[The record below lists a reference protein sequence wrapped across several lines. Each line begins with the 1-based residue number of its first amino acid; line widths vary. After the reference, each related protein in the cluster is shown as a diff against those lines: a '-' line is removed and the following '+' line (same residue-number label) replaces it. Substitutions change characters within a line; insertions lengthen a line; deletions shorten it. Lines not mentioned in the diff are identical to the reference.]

1 MCVDTAPSSPDT
13 VGVTWTARVHR
24 GRVEVHVGKNEAMS
38 SDPYALGALAVGGA
52 VCDTRRYYA
61 IAGLTLQVES
71 DRPFTAKTFSAKFA
85 HFAVDGPGDDTLVIR
100 HHFGLP
106 PIDTA
111 ALGPRVRGGPPWA
124 IYHAPWG
131 WAYVGI
137 APGADERIDRL
148 TVFDEGH
155 TLARI
160 YNGVDQQAMFER
172 GGLASLTLMP
182 TDQVLLARVLAD
194 RQGCFLHS
202 CGVVLDGHGLL
213 FVGESGAG
221 KSTAMNQFAG
231 VAEPLCDDRN
241 IVRRWPGGVRV
252 HGTWSHGSVPVVS
265 AGSAPL
271 RAVFFL
277 HKSAGPNQVTRVDD
291 AAAVRGLLPRLIRP
305 LATRDWWDKTLDL
318 VEAVVREVPCY
329 TLSFDLS
336 GGIVA
341 EVRRLLDR
349 EAGGKAQDAPSAPAG
364 P

>member
-1 MCVDTAPSSPDT
+1 MGT
-13 VGVTWTARVHR
+13 
-24 GRVEVHVGKNEAMS
+24 NEAMS
-38 SDPYALGALAVGGA
+38 SDPYALGALTVGGA
-52 VCDTRRYYA
+52 AGDARRYYG

-71 DRPFTAKTFSAKFA
+71 DRPFAPTTFSPKFA
-85 HFAVDGPGDDTLVIR
+85 RFVVDGPGDDTLVIR

-111 ALGPRVRGGPPWA
+111 ALGPRVRSGPPWQ

-137 APGADERIDRL
+137 APGTDELVDRL
-148 TVFDEGH
+148 TVFNEGH
-155 TLARI
+155 TVARI
-160 YNGVDQQAMFER
+160 YNGVDQEAMFER
-172 GGLASLTLMP
+172 GRLASLTLMP

-202 CGVVLDGHGLL
+202 CGVVLDGQGLL

-231 VAEPLCDDRN
+231 LAEPLCDDRN
-241 IVRRWPGGVRV
+241 IVRRWPDGVRV

-271 RAVFFL
+271 RAIFFL
-277 HKSAGPNQVTRVDD
+277 HKTAGPNQVARVDD
-291 AAAVRGLLPRLIRP
+291 AAAVRELLPRLIRP

-329 TLSFDLS
+329 RLSFDLS

-341 EVRRLLDR
+341 EVRRLLDQ
-349 EAGGKAQDAPSAPAG
+349 EADGEAEDAAPVPAG
-364 P
+364 S